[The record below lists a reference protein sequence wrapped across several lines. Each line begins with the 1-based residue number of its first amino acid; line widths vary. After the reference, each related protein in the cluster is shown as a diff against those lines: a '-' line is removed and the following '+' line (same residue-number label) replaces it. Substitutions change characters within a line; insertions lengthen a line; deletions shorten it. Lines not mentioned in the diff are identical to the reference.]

1 MRMWTATIDWPPP
14 LALRSRNHYLDGE
27 QGPHNM
33 SSPRTKRIVVSIL
46 YSPSFAVAVAFT
58 LRITLLWLSHYHE
71 DRNHPRFEAFG
82 LEELLVALSLA
93 HGKGF
98 FGPYPGYDAF
108 TACLAPVYPF
118 LWAIGIKLFTLSASG
133 AMVLAQAMNCVFS
146 AATCWP
152 IFAIGKRA
160 FGEKPGLASA
170 WLWAFLPYAVLM
182 PLEWAWDQSLAALLL
197 ALIVHATFALRESD
211 SSLSWTGY
219 GLLWAFAAL
228 TNPTLCL
235 LLPFFLG
242 WLIVEKS
249 WNGGRTLA
257 LGARAVFI
265 FVLALLPWAIRNY
278 YVIDGWVFVKS
289 NFGMELW
296 LGNNPAVNKI
306 YSPELHPFD
315 NLPQRMSLILSGEPN
330 YNREMQRQ
338 AIDYIESHPRTFL
351 KNLSDRFED
360 TWAATY
366 DSGAEAWIVTLRLE
380 RADVWFCT
388 AFSVLSFAG
397 LILALFAG
405 RADSLLLAMCLLLF
419 PIPYYVTHSS
429 LRYRH
434 PIDPFMTIFTVYAIT
449 RFLAILVRRPR
460 HVLSDQRP

>member
-1 MRMWTATIDWPPP
+1 
-14 LALRSRNHYLDGE
+14 
-27 QGPHNM
+27 M
-33 SSPRTKRIVVSIL
+33 SSPRTKRIVASIL
-46 YSPSFAVAVAFT
+46 HCPNLVVAVAFT
-58 LRITLLWLSHYHE
+58 LRITLLWLSHHHE
-71 DRNHPRFEAFG
+71 DRSHPRFEAVG
-82 LEELLVALSLA
+82 LEALLVALSLA

-98 FGPYPGYDAF
+98 FGPYPGYEAF

-118 LWAIGIKLFTLSASG
+118 LWSIGIKLFNLSSTG

-152 IFAIGKRA
+152 IFAIGKRV
-160 FGEKPGLASA
+160 FGEKAGLASA

-197 ALIVHATFALRESD
+197 ALIALATFALRESD
-211 SSLSWTGY
+211 SALSWTGY

-242 WLIVEKS
+242 WLIVRKS
-249 WNGGRTLA
+249 WNRGHTLM

-306 YSPELHPFD
+306 YSPELHPF
-315 NLPQRMSLILSGEPN
+315 NSLPQRISLILSGEPN
-330 YNREMQRQ
+330 YNRERSRQ
-338 AIDYIESHPRTFL
+338 AIVYIENHPRTFL

-366 DSGAEAWIVTLRLE
+366 DSGAEPWIVALRLG

-405 RADSLLLAMCLLLF
+405 WADSLPLAMCLLLF
-419 PIPYYVTHSS
+419 PGPVLCDAYCASFQASHRSVHDDFCRVRHHAVLGEIREASQARSFGAAPVTNTSPKNINHQD
-429 LRYRH
+429 L
-434 PIDPFMTIFTVYAIT
+434 
-449 RFLAILVRRPR
+449 LA
-460 HVLSDQRP
+460 HLS

>member
-1 MRMWTATIDWPPP
+1 
-14 LALRSRNHYLDGE
+14 
-27 QGPHNM
+27 M
-33 SSPRTKRIVVSIL
+33 SSPRTKRIVASVIH
-46 YSPSFAVAVAFT
+46 SPNLAVAVAFT
-58 LRITLLWLSHYHE
+58 LRIILLWLSHHHE
-71 DRNHPRFEAFG
+71 DPNRPRFEAFG

-98 FGPYPGYDAF
+98 SGPYPGYTAF

-118 LWAIGIKLFTLSASG
+118 LWSIGIRLLNLSPSG
-133 AMVLAQAMNCVFS
+133 AMVLAQAMNSVFS
-146 AATCWP
+146 AATCRP
-152 IFAIGKRA
+152 IFAIGKRV
-160 FGEKPGLASA
+160 FGEKLGLASA

-197 ALIVHATFALRESD
+197 ALIVLATFALLESD
-211 SSLSWTGY
+211 TSLSWTGY

-228 TNPTLCL
+228 TNPTLCI

-242 WLIVEKS
+242 WLIVRKS
-249 WNGGRTLA
+249 WNGGHTLM

-278 YVIDGWVFVKS
+278 YVIDGLVFVKS

-296 LGNNPAVNKI
+296 LGNNPAVDKI
-306 YSPELHPFD
+306 YSPELHPF
-315 NLPQRMSLILSGEPN
+315 NSFPQRISLILSGEPN
-330 YNREMQRQ
+330 YNRERQRQ
-338 AIDYIESHPRTFL
+338 AIAYIEGHPRTFL
-351 KNLSDRFED
+351 KNLSDRIVD

-366 DSGAEAWIVTLRLE
+366 DSGAEAWIVALRLS

-405 RADSLLLAMCLLLF
+405 FADSLPLAMCLLLF
-419 PIPYYVTHSS
+419 PIPYYVTHTAT
-429 LRYRH
+429 RYRH
-434 PIDPFMTIFTVYAIT
+434 PIDPFMTIFTVYAVAW
-449 RFLAILVRRPR
+449 FLAIFLRRPGQVPSEP
-460 HVLSDQRP
+460 HP

>member
-1 MRMWTATIDWPPP
+1 
-14 LALRSRNHYLDGE
+14 
-27 QGPHNM
+27 M
-33 SSPRTKRIVVSIL
+33 SSLRTRRIVVSIL
-46 YSPSFAVAVAFT
+46 YSSSFAVAVAFT
-58 LRITLLWLSHYHE
+58 LRITLLWLSHHHE
-71 DRNHPRFEAFG
+71 DRSHPRFEAVG
-82 LEELLVALSLA
+82 LEALLVALSLSQ
-93 HGKGF
+93 GKGF
-98 FGPYPGYDAF
+98 FGPYPGYEAF

-118 LWAIGIKLFTLSASG
+118 LWAIGIKVFNLSAFG
-133 AMVLAQAMNCVFS
+133 AVVLAQAMNCVFS

-152 IFAIGKRA
+152 IFAIGKRV
-160 FGEKPGLASA
+160 FGEKLGLASA

-197 ALIVHATFALRESD
+197 ALIILATFALRESD
-211 SSLSWTGY
+211 SPLSWTGY

-242 WLIVEKS
+242 WLIVRRS
-249 WNGGRTLA
+249 WNGGRTLR

-278 YVIDGWVFVKS
+278 YVVDGWVFVKS

-306 YSPELHPFD
+306 YSPELHPFYSF
-315 NLPQRMSLILSGEPN
+315 PQRISLILSGEPN
-330 YNREMQRQ
+330 YNRERQRQ
-338 AIDYIESHPRTFL
+338 AIAYIESHPRAFL
-351 KNLSDRFED
+351 KNLADRFED
-360 TWAATY
+360 TWTATY
-366 DSGAEAWIVTLRLE
+366 DSGAEPWILALRAR

-405 RADSLLLAMCLLLF
+405 WADSLPLAMCLLLF
-419 PIPYYVTHSS
+419 PIPYYVTHTA

-434 PIDPFMTIFTVYAIT
+434 PIDPFMTIFTVYAVT
-449 RFLAILVRRPR
+449 RLLAIFVRRPGQVPSER
-460 HVLSDQRP
+460 HPVTITSRNNNNHQDIPAHQR